1 MRHRVAGRKLGRSTS
16 HRQATLRNLTQS
28 LFERDRIR
36 TTLMKA
42 KEMRPFAERLITL
55 SKKGGLHRRR
65 LVARQIPDRKVLR
78 KLFDSISAR
87 YSDRPGGYLRILK
100 LGPRKGDC
108 AEMALVELVGLE
120 PAETEEKDEGK
131 KKKSAKGRKESAAKP
146 KAAAKKASPAKKKK
160 KTTKK
165 KPSARKTKA

>member
-1 MRHRVAGRKLGRSTS
+1 MRHRVAGRKLGRTAS
-16 HRQATLRNLTQS
+16 HRQATMRNLAHS
-28 LFERDRIR
+28 LFEYDRIR

-78 KLFDSISAR
+78 RLFDTISPR
-87 YSDRPGGYLRILK
+87 YMDRPGGYLRILK
-100 LGPRKGDC
+100 LGPRRGDN

-120 PAETEEKDEGK
+120 TQETEEKGSGK
-131 KKKSAKGRKESAAKP
+131 KGTAKKKSAKADKP
-146 KAAAKKASPAKKKK
+146 AAAPRKAKAGTTAKKK
-160 KTTKK
+160 TG
-165 KPSARKTKA
+165 S

>member
-1 MRHRVAGRKLGRSTS
+1 MRHRIAGRRLGRSTA

-36 TTLMKA
+36 TTLIKA

-65 LVARQIPDRKVLR
+65 LVARQIHDRKVLR
-78 KLFDSISAR
+78 KLFETISPR
-87 YSDRPGGYLRILK
+87 YMDRPGGYLRILK
-100 LGPRKGDC
+100 LGPRRGDG

-120 PAETEEKDEGK
+120 TVAEESKGDG
-131 KKKSAKGRKESAAKP
+131 KKKSAK
-146 KAAAKKASPAKKKK
+146 KAAAKKA
-160 KTTKK
+160 
-165 KPSARKTKA
+165 RKTA

>member
-1 MRHRVAGRKLGRSTS
+1 MRHRVAGRKLGRTSS
-16 HRQATLRNLTQS
+16 HRQATMRNLAQS

-42 KEMRPFAERLITL
+42 KAVRPFAERLITL

-65 LVARQIPDRKVLR
+65 LVARQIADRKVLR
-78 KLFDSISAR
+78 KLFDTISPR
-87 YSDRPGGYLRILK
+87 YMDRPGGYLRILK
-100 LGPRKGDC
+100 LGPRQGDN

-120 PAETEEKDEGK
+120 ASTEEKDSG
-131 KKKSAKGRKESAAKP
+131 
-146 KAAAKKASPAKKKK
+146 KKASEKKLSAKEAKSAASSKAKAGTTKK

-165 KPSARKTKA
+165 KTAKKAG

>member
-1 MRHRVAGRKLGRSTS
+1 MRHRIAGRKLGRTTA

-65 LVARQIPDRKVLR
+65 LVARQIHDRKVLR
-78 KLFDSISAR
+78 RLFDTISPR
-87 YSDRPGGYLRILK
+87 YMDRPGGYLRILK
-100 LGPRKGDC
+100 LGARKGDG
-108 AEMALVELVGLE
+108 AEMALVEMVGLE
-120 PAETEEKDEGK
+120 TAAEESKADA
-131 KKKSAKGRKESAAKP
+131 KKKSAKKSAK
-146 KAAAKKASPAKKKK
+146 KAAAKKS
-160 KTTKK
+160 
-165 KPSARKTKA
+165 

>member
-1 MRHRVAGRKLGRSTS
+1 MRHRVAGRKLGRTSS
-16 HRQATLRNLTQS
+16 HRQATLRNLTLS

-65 LVARQIPDRKVLR
+65 RVARQIPDNKVLR
-78 KLFDSISAR
+78 KLFDTISPR
-87 YSDRPGGYLRILK
+87 YMDRPGGYLRILK
-100 LGPRKGDC
+100 LGPRRGDN

-120 PAETEEKDEGK
+120 ASEVEEKDSDK
-131 KKKSAKGRKESAAKP
+131 KVEAKGTAKKSKAGSA
-146 KAAAKKASPAKKKK
+146 SKK

-165 KPSARKTKA
+165 KAARKG

>member
-1 MRHRVAGRKLGRSTS
+1 M
-16 HRQATLRNLTQS
+16 RNLAQS

-42 KEMRPFAERLITL
+42 KELRPFAERLITL

-78 KLFDSISAR
+78 KLFDTISPR
-87 YSDRPGGYLRILK
+87 YMDRPGGYLRILK

-120 PAETEEKDEGK
+120 AAAGEADKEAGKKGK
-131 KKKSAKGRKESAAKP
+131 KKAASKDSAKAAPARK
-146 KAAAKKASPAKKKK
+146 KKA
-160 KTTKK
+160 TKK
-165 KPSARKTKA
+165 KATAKAAG